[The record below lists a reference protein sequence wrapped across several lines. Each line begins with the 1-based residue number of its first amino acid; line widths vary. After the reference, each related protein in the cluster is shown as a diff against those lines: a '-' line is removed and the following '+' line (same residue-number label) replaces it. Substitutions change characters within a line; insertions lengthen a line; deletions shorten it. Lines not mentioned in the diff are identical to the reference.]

1 MNSERLWEKLVDYY
15 KVVCQV
21 YKTKNKTKNKNKN
34 KIKIT
39 IKIII
44 KIKIEC
50 KSCNKIL

>member
-1 MNSERLWEKLVDYY
+1 MGIIVDYY
-15 KVVCQV
+15 KVVCLV
-21 YKTKNKTKNKNKN
+21 YKNKTKNKNKN

-50 KSCNKIL
+50 NSYNKIL